1 MSKRM
6 KIIIISLLVAMGL
19 VLSFGAGCIL
29 TQETVPTTDS
39 HLDAVKEAWD
49 IIFRDYVDQS
59 KLDATKLSQAA
70 IQGMVEAL
78 NDPYTVYLDPQ
89 SYQLFTSSVQRKYEG
104 IGATVSVRD
113 NQIVIVAPIPNS
125 PAAEA
130 GIQAGDILLG
140 VNGESTEG
148 LSLEE
153 IALLIRGP
161 KGTSVRVTVQHQGEA
176 TPVELEITRA
186 EIQLNSVSFEM
197 RDDIAYIKL
206 YQFTDRTDSELS
218 PVLEDLKQEGAT
230 GIVLDLRS
238 NMGGP
243 LDAVVNVASHFLKKG
258 VVVYVV
264 NNEGKET
271 SYPVTSTNI
280 TTDLPLVVL
289 TDNYSASGSEVLAGA
304 IQDYE
309 RGIVAGTR
317 TYGKGSA
324 NILYE
329 LEDGSGIYIT
339 IARWLTPNRRLIE
352 GKGLEPDPGCELK
365 LEGDDAIQWAIDY
378 LKGMK

>member
-1 MSKRM
+1 MSKRT
-6 KIIIISLLVAMGL
+6 KIIIISLLVAVGL
-19 VLSFGAGCIL
+19 ILSFGAGCIL

-39 HLDAVKEAWD
+39 HFEAVREAWD
-49 IIFRDYVDQS
+49 IIFRNYVDQS

-70 IQGMVEAL
+70 IEGMVEAL
-78 NDPYTVYLDPQ
+78 NDPYTVYLDLQ
-89 SYQLFTSSVQRKYEG
+89 SYQRFTSSLQGEYEG

-113 NQIVIVAPIPNS
+113 NQIIIVAPIPNS

-130 GIQAGDILLG
+130 GIRSGDILLG

-148 LSLEE
+148 LSLQEV
-153 IALLIRGP
+153 ALRIRGP
-161 KGTSVRVTVQHQGEA
+161 QGTSVRVTIQHQGETA
-176 TPVELEITRA
+176 PVELEIVRA
-186 EIQLNSVSFEM
+186 TIELNSVSFEM
-197 RDDIAYIKL
+197 RDDIAYIRL
-206 YQFTDRTDSELS
+206 YQFTNRTDSELS
-218 PVLEDLKQEGAT
+218 PVLEGLKQEGAT

-238 NMGGP
+238 NTGGP
-243 LDAVVNVASHFLKKG
+243 LDAVVNVASHFLKEG

-264 NNEGKET
+264 DNEGKET

-304 IQDYE
+304 IQDYK

-324 NILYE
+324 NTLHE

-352 GKGLEPDPGCELK
+352 GKGIEPDYELK

-378 LKGMK
+378 LKGKK